1 MKIQTERKNR
11 EELIETIED
20 LSEICEMEEEHT
32 KLLKER
38 IEIDKDI
45 FVNKRISIIIHL
57 RQIEKILMNNS
68 FV

>member
-11 EELIETIED
+11 EELIKTIED
-20 LSEICEMEEEHT
+20 LSEICEIEEERI

-38 IEIDKDI
+38 IEIGKDI

-57 RQIEKILMNNS
+57 RQIEKILNE
-68 FV
+68 

>member
-11 EELIETIED
+11 EELIKTIED
-20 LSEICEMEEEHT
+20 LSEICEIGEERI

-38 IEIDKDI
+38 IEVGKDI

-57 RQIEKILMNNS
+57 RQIEKILNE
-68 FV
+68 